1 METMTVNRFEKL
13 RSVIH
18 FNDNTLHKPV
28 DHPNY
33 DRLHKIRPIEEH
45 LNKLFLSMTLFEQR
59 LFLDE
64 QMCSTK
70 IAHFMKQYLPN
81 KPHKWG
87 FKLYVLC
94 SLSGYAHSFEIYSG
108 KQDIQNLPDEPDLGI
123 VVKAFIHW
131 AQFKETASEKNC
143 KLPVVKEFMKDSVPR
158 GSYEELL
165 ADYEGVDISV
175 TCWKDNKPVTLA
187 STYVGSEP
195 AETVSRFDK
204 KLKKKVSIACPKIV
218 KDYNA
223 HMGGVDLMDS
233 YLGRSDLAET
243 LCNYK
248 KYTEPKRG
256 RPSSSNI
263 DREIEA
269 KRHRG
274 PAKPVPPK
282 DVRTDGI
289 GHDQKRFTFKN
300 RCKLPGC
307 HGNEDC
313 LYLNVYTPKLPL
325 TGSTLLPVMVLFHGG
340 GFIAGD
346 GTDVSAHG
354 PDFLIDREVVIVSLN
369 YRLGILGFLSL
380 DRKEAPGNMGL
391 RDQVQALKWIQN
403 NISNFGGDPNNV
415 TIFGVSAGGASVGY
429 LMLSELAKGLFHKAI
444 AQSGSPL
451 QHWAL
456 NTKIKNLAWKI
467 PSLLGE
473 TITDDEQLLTYFKSL
488 PTNKLISASSK
499 VLAADQF
506 RGGINFGFVPT
517 IEKPDDWVPF
527 LSKSPYQMY
536 ARGEFNKVPYIAGFC
551 TREGTLMTT
560 FGAVTFNKFIQS
572 KKFVDYLPFD
582 LEEIE
587 MPDIEKTMQTN
598 YLEGEKSH
606 HDADSYAIDFFSD
619 VDFLAGAYVSTN
631 LIAKYNTPV
640 YFYEFSYDGNLNAVK
655 AKFNIKREGA
665 CHGDERGYLL
675 KCNNAQITDTDA
687 LVLDTMTTLWTNFA
701 KYGNP
706 TPTDDQQITTKWEP
720 VTDKGIACLV
730 IDKTLQMKYDVY
742 PQRMKLYE
750 ELYEKKCGAA

>member
-1 METMTVNRFEKL
+1 MSEPIVETRQGKLKGQVSRNYKGFLYYTFKSIPYAKPPVGELRF
-13 RSVIH
+13 
-18 FNDNTLHKPV
+18 
-28 DHPNY
+28 
-33 DRLHKIRPIEEH
+33 
-45 LNKLFLSMTLFEQR
+45 
-59 LFLDE
+59 
-64 QMCSTK
+64 
-70 IAHFMKQYLPN
+70 
-81 KPHKWG
+81 
-87 FKLYVLC
+87 
-94 SLSGYAHSFEIYSG
+94 
-108 KQDIQNLPDEPDLGI
+108 
-123 VVKAFIHW
+123 
-131 AQFKETASEKNC
+131 
-143 KLPVVKEFMKDSVPR
+143 
-158 GSYEELL
+158 
-165 ADYEGVDISV
+165 SV
-175 TCWKDNKPVTLA
+175 TQPPEPWEGIRDATKTCNICPQICNKTL
-187 STYVGSEP
+187 
-195 AETVSRFDK
+195 TV
-204 KLKKKVSIACPKIV
+204 V
-218 KDYNA
+218 
-223 HMGGVDLMDS
+223 
-233 YLGRSDLAET
+233 
-243 LCNYK
+243 
-248 KYTEPKRG
+248 
-256 RPSSSNI
+256 
-263 DREIEA
+263 
-269 KRHRG
+269 
-274 PAKPVPPK
+274 
-282 DVRTDGI
+282 
-289 GHDQKRFTFKN
+289 
-300 RCKLPGC
+300 
-307 HGNEDC
+307 GNEDC

-346 GTDVSAHG
+346 
-354 PDFLIDREVVIVSLN
+354 
-369 YRLGILGFLSL
+369 
-380 DRKEAPGNMGL
+380 
-391 RDQVQALKWIQN
+391 
-403 NISNFGGDPNNV
+403 
-415 TIFGVSAGGASVGY
+415 
-429 LMLSELAKGLFHKAI
+429 ELAKGLFHKAI

-467 PSLLGE
+467 PSLLGK

-488 PTNKLISASSK
+488 PTNELISASSK

-560 FGAVTFNKFIQS
+560 FGAVTFNKFIKS

-587 MPDIEKTMQTN
+587 MPDVEKTMQTN

-720 VTDKGIACLV
+720 VTDRGIACLV
-730 IDKTLQMKYDVY
+730 IDKTLKMKYNVY